1 MTVWIKTFKR
11 DFYVGLY
18 RAKFRYAAFMIVAVL
33 IFSIYIYIMKD
44 AENISLELVSPIKDK
59 NFIQTNIFF
68 IFLIVGGYFVNKRV
82 VYDDLFKMNWM
93 IFIRYK
99 NLVKI
104 IISKIMYLLVINIVL
119 YQFLAFIMNVIVFFI
134 LNDIVFFGDIF
145 YNMYIISLSVISI
158 GLFGILLDMYFS
170 ETISFLFSIVVVL
183 INLYTQNGYFIGAIT
198 NIIFYGES
206 NFDTRIFVWQI
217 VLVFIISAGSIYA
230 YGKKDII

>member
-1 MTVWIKTFKR
+1 MWIKAFKR
-11 DFYVGLY
+11 DFFVGLY
-18 RAKFRYAAFMIVAVL
+18 RAKFRYIAFIITSIL

-44 AENISLELVSPIKDK
+44 VENASLELVSPIKDK

-68 IFLIVGGYFVNKRV
+68 IFLIVGGYFVNKRA

-99 NLVKI
+99 NLGKI
-104 IISKIMYLLVINIVL
+104 ILSKIIYLLVINIFL
-119 YQFLAFIMNVIVFFI
+119 YQFLALAMNVIVFLI
-134 LNDIVFFGDIF
+134 LKDTIFFSEVF
-145 YNMYIISLSVISI
+145 YNMSIISLSVISI

-170 ETISFLFSIVVVL
+170 ETISLLFSIVVVL

-198 NIIFYGES
+198 KIIFYGES